1 MSLTGTWQNSYGSV
15 MSLTQFADGLVSGQY
30 SSSTGS
36 TGRYWVVGCADTTE
50 PTAAKGQAVS
60 LTIFW
65 RSIDP
70 GTPDPSWHWVSG
82 LGGQLVIDNGVPSLI
97 LLHALV
103 ATDDFPGLAPPGTW
117 LDKLVYLPKTDVD
130 AASAAALPTERHKAS
145 GDPLDGHWICEQD
158 ASLSLQLSVTDA
170 RIGLVEGSLLRP
182 IGTSTVIGFTDGY
195 AASDSLPL
203 QGVALAVAVD
213 PATGRAQ
220 CLAGRLDRARDRLEF
235 TVFDSRGTAADAS
248 YVQTAVGAL
257 SFRRG

>member
-30 SSSTGS
+30 SSTTGS
-36 TGRYWVVGCADTTE
+36 TGRYWVVGCADTSE
-50 PTAAKGQAVS
+50 PSATKGQAVS

-65 RSIDP
+65 RSIEP

-82 LGGQLVIDNGVPSLI
+82 LGGQVVIDNGVSTLI

-117 LDKLVYLPKTDVD
+117 LDKLVYLPKTDID
-130 AASAAALPTERHKAS
+130 AASVDALPAARPSAA
-145 GDPLDGHWICEQD
+145 GDPLDGHWVCEQD
-158 ASLSLQLSVTDA
+158 ASLSLQLAVVDA
-170 RIGLVEGSLLRP
+170 AIGLVDGSLQRATGASR
-182 IGTSTVIGFTDGY
+182 IWGFTDSF

-203 QGVALAVAVD
+203 QGVSLAVAVD
-213 PATGRAQ
+213 PAAGQAR